1 MTSSVD
7 SLHEFIRD
15 LAKRITIMLELEVN
29 FEFCPG
35 MRVRYS
41 WKGQILTGEL
51 CPGKSE
57 KSAIHHTVVTLD
69 DYACYLLVKSD
80 KTGKTYPVRHQNI
93 RIEGEDHEHDCIG

>member
-1 MTSSVD
+1 MNTTVEP
-7 SLHEFIRD
+7 LHNFIRD
-15 LAKRITIMLELEVN
+15 LAKRISILLELEVN
-29 FEFCPG
+29 LEFKPG

-57 KSAIHHTVVTLD
+57 NSAIDHTVVTLD

-80 KTGKTYPVRHQNI
+80 KTGKKYPVRHQKI
-93 RIEGEDHEHDCIG
+93 RIEGKENHD